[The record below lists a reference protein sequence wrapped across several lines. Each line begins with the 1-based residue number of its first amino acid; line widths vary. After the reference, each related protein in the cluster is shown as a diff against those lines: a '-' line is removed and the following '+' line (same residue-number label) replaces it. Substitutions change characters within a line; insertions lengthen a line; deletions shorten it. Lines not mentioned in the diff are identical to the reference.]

1 MNNIVKVIKSLEDS
15 SVFTDGVTEKVK
27 HEMRNKKEDFKEVCQ
42 HL

>member
-1 MNNIVKVIKSLEDS
+1 MNNTVKIIKSLEDS
-15 SVFTDGVTEKVK
+15 GVFTDGVTEKVK